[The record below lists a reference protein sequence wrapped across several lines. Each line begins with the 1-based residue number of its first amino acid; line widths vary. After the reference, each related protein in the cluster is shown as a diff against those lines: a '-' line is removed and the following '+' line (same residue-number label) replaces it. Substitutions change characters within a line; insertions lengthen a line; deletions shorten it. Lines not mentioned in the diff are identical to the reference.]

1 MRKCEMLFV
10 MALLK
15 ENAIYLLILRG
26 KKFFFYCV
34 YFIYNNNCI
43 ELVMHIFNIKK
54 TMIYQR
60 VKKEKQMTDCCRRN
74 NLIGSDSI

>member
-1 MRKCEMLFV
+1 MLFV

-74 NLIGSDSI
+74 NLIGHSSI